1 MFYSLTQLK
10 NFFDLIKRKI
20 KKKDGIIHIY
30 CSYEVDSICSA
41 KILSKL
47 FTSENIS
54 YKIIPINGYNLLQKT
69 LEKDQNVKNLIFIFM
84 INCGGRID
92 LMEKLEKFDDDNK
105 IKIVLL
111 DSHRPLHHRN
121 VEDGNKRIILIDDNT
136 LDKINCP
143 KKEDLK
149 VLEEVEENEENFLE
163 FEEEEEEIEEVDE
176 DKEIL
181 ENIKNFDKNN
191 LDENKNNE
199 SENKELIEENNK
211 LESSEKIK
219 NKSVSEQKDKI
230 ENLEI
235 EIKKKPEKNLVLE
248 EEQQEI
254 EIEKKRLKRK
264 LKKKINR
271 KKIKEQ
277 ILKKI
282 DKYYNGSYT
291 GKAIT
296 DILYNL
302 CRQLNKENN
311 SLMWLWVL
319 GLTDQFLSYRI
330 NKKLYEKRGLE
341 IQKEIIRLNIN
352 KKNNSLFN
360 KRKNFNMISLEKE
373 INLILLKYWNLF
385 DSLMFSNYT
394 IPKLKS
400 WHEQGKNDLNRL
412 IAKLGIPLTESKQL
426 YKYLSPLYKDSI
438 KEKIINID
446 NFDFSDILISTF
458 SIAFDNKNFFNSF
471 DFCFLCNNV
480 LNCPENFSNIV
491 LKLEKEKVDNEENV
505 DIFESNKEEN
515 FWTVYHHLLER
526 DIKYIKEGIDY
537 SIENQKNIVN
547 TTFDLISKN
556 AITNCSS
563 FRYVILSYENF
574 SSKIHIN
581 HLLLE
586 KISNLIIKIKYEIQ
600 NKYYEMKKLDKKAKM
615 KPLVICILN
624 IKKKSYYVLGVNG
637 IDNNN
642 LKIKK
647 NSFGNRFKNA
657 AEKAQ
662 VRYSCDFFESSMIE
676 IHEDDFENFM
686 DSLIS

>member
-20 KKKDGIIHIY
+20 KKKNGIIHIY

-41 KILSKL
+41 KILSNL

-69 LEKDQNVKNLIFIFM
+69 LEKDQKVKNLIFIFM

-92 LMEKLEKFDDDNK
+92 LMEKLDNFEDNKK
-105 IKIVLL
+105 IKIILL

-121 VEDGNKRIILIDDNT
+121 VEEDNKRIILIDDNT
-136 LDKINCP
+136 LDKLNCP

-163 FEEEEEEIEEVDE
+163 FDEEEEIEEVDE

-181 ENIKNFDKNN
+181 EKIKNFDEKKENREDIENGKEIIN
-191 LDENKNNE
+191 LE
-199 SENKELIEENNK
+199 SNLV
-211 LESSEKIK
+211 SSEKK
-219 NKSVSEQKDKI
+219 EEKEVSFEKKEKKI
-230 ENLEI
+230 ENLEK
-235 EIKKKPEKNLVLE
+235 EKNPEKNLVLE
-248 EEQQEI
+248 EEEQEI

-271 KKIKEQ
+271 KKIKDQ

-311 SLMWLWVL
+311 NLMWLWVL

-330 NKKLYEKRGLE
+330 NKNLYEKRSLE
-341 IQKEIIRLNIN
+341 IQKEVIRLNIN
-352 KKNNSLFN
+352 KKSNSLFN

-373 INLILLKYWNLF
+373 INLILLKYWNLY

-426 YKYLSPLYKDSI
+426 FKYLSPIYKDSI
-438 KEKIINID
+438 KEKIINVSD
-446 NFDFSDILISTF
+446 NFDFSDILITTF
-458 SIAFDNKNFFNSF
+458 SIAFDNKNFFNSL

-480 LNCPENFSNIV
+480 LNCPENFNNLV
-491 LKLEKEKVDNEENV
+491 LKLEKDKIDKDENLDV
-505 DIFESNKEEN
+505 FESNKEEN

-526 DIKYIKEGIDY
+526 DIKYIKEGITY

-624 IKKKSYYVLGVNG
+624 KKKKSYYVLGVNG

-676 IHEDDFENFM
+676 IHEDDFESFM